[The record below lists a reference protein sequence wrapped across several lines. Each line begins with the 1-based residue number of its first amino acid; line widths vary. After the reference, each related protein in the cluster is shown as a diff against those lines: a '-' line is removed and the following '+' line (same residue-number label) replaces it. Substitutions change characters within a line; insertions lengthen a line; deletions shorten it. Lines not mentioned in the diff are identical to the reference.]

1 MVFSSWSNSQG
12 SEMHTRPRPVS
23 APQVQVKTLAA
34 AQRGIGG
41 WEACHLIAP
50 GMSLCAKPRPEAA
63 FQGDSGGKRNPT
75 WDLTGR
81 DEDPSLGRDGT
92 FELSLSLNQKRATCF
107 KAEAVPWV
115 CLCSLPSDV

>member
-1 MVFSSWSNSQG
+1 MGGLPSHRSWDEPVCQTQAG
-12 SEMHTRPRPVS
+12 SG
-23 APQVQVKTLAA
+23 L
-34 AQRGIGG
+34 
-41 WEACHLIAP
+41 
-50 GMSLCAKPRPEAA
+50 
-63 FQGDSGGKRNPT
+63 SGRLGRQEEPYLGPNR
-75 WDLTGR
+75 GR